1 MDPIANMLTSIR
13 NANSVLLPKVE
24 VPHSKLKEGIA
35 AMFVR
40 EGYIQ
45 QYHVSGGK
53 KKQISI
59 TLKYNKGRRGVIAG
73 IKRISRPGLRC
84 YAGSREIPRVL
95 GGMGIS
101 ILSTS
106 RGVMTG
112 SDAKKQNIGGEV
124 LCHVW

>member
-1 MDPIANMLTSIR
+1 MDPVANMLTSIR

-35 AMFVR
+35 SMLMR
-40 EGYIQ
+40 EGYIE
-45 QYHVSGGK
+45 QYHVSGEK
-53 KKQISI
+53 KRQISI
-59 TLKYNKGRRGVIAG
+59 TLKYKERRGVIAG
-73 IKRISRPGLRC
+73 IKRVSRPGLRC
-84 YAGSREIPRVL
+84 YARAREIPRVL

>member
-1 MDPIANMLTSIR
+1 ML
-13 NANSVLLPKVE
+13 
-24 VPHSKLKEGIA
+24 
-35 AMFVR
+35 MR
-40 EGYIQ
+40 EGYIE
-45 QYHVSGGK
+45 QYHVSGEK
-53 KKQISI
+53 KRQISI
-59 TLKYNKGRRGVIAG
+59 TLKYKERRGVIAG
-73 IKRISRPGLRC
+73 IKRVSRPGLRC
-84 YAGSREIPRVL
+84 YARAREIPRVL

>member
-1 MDPIANMLTSIR
+1 MDPVANMLTSIR
-13 NANSVLLPKVE
+13 NANSVLLTKVE
-24 VPHSKLKEGIA
+24 VPHSKLREGIA
-35 AMFVR
+35 AMLAR
-40 EGYIQ
+40 EGYIE
-45 QYHVSGGK
+45 QYHVSGEK
-53 KKQISI
+53 KRQISI
-59 TLKYNKGRRGVIAG
+59 TLKYKERRGVIAG
-73 IKRISRPGLRC
+73 IKRVSRPGLRC
-84 YAGSREIPRVL
+84 YAGAREIPRVL

>member
-13 NANSVLLPKVE
+13 NANSVLLPEVA

-35 AMFVR
+35 SMLVR

-45 QYHVSGGK
+45 QYHVSGEE

-59 TLKYNKGRRGVIAG
+59 TLKYKGRRGVIAG

-84 YAGSREIPRVL
+84 YARAREIPLVL

>member
-1 MDPIANMLTSIR
+1 MDPVANMLTSIR

-35 AMFVR
+35 SMLVR
-40 EGYIQ
+40 EGYIE
-45 QYHVSGGK
+45 QYHVSGEK
-53 KKQISI
+53 KRQISI
-59 TLKYNKGRRGVIAG
+59 TLKYKGRRGVIAG

-84 YAGSREIPRVL
+84 YARAREIPRVL

-112 SDAKKQNIGGEV
+112 SDAKKQNIGGEI

>member
-1 MDPIANMLTSIR
+1 MDPVANMLTSIR

-35 AMFVR
+35 AMLVR
-40 EGYIQ
+40 EGYIE
-45 QYHVSGGK
+45 QYHVSGEK
-53 KKQISI
+53 KRQISI
-59 TLKYNKGRRGVIAG
+59 TLKYKERRGVIAG
-73 IKRISRPGLRC
+73 IKRVSRPGLRC
-84 YAGSREIPRVL
+84 YAGAREIPRVL

>member
-13 NANSVLLPKVE
+13 NANSVLLSEVE
-24 VPHSKLKEGIA
+24 VPHSKLKERIA
-35 AMFVR
+35 AMLAR
-40 EGYIQ
+40 EGYIL
-45 QYHVSGGK
+45 QYRVSGEE

-59 TLKYNKGRRGVIAG
+59 TLKYKGRRGVIAG
-73 IKRISRPGLRC
+73 IQRISRPGLRR
-84 YAGSREIPRVL
+84 YAGTREIPRVL

>member
-1 MDPIANMLTSIR
+1 MDPVANMLTSIR

-24 VPHSKLKEGIA
+24 VPHSQLKEGIA
-35 AMFVR
+35 AMLVR
-40 EGYIQ
+40 EGYIE
-45 QYHVSGGK
+45 QYHVSGEK

-84 YAGSREIPRVL
+84 YVGAREIPRVL

-112 SDAKKQNIGGEV
+112 GDAKKQNIGGEV

>member
-1 MDPIANMLTSIR
+1 MDPVANMLTSIR

-35 AMFVR
+35 AMLMR
-40 EGYIQ
+40 EGYIE
-45 QYHVSGGK
+45 QYHVSGEK
-53 KKQISI
+53 KRQISI
-59 TLKYNKGRRGVIAG
+59 TLKYKERRGVIAG

-84 YAGSREIPRVL
+84 YAEAREIPRVL

>member
-1 MDPIANMLTSIR
+1 MDPIADMLTSIR
-13 NANSVLLPKVE
+13 NANSALLPEVQ
-24 VPHSKLKEGIA
+24 VPHSKLKEGVA
-35 AMFVR
+35 AMLSR
-40 EGYIQ
+40 EGYIHK
-45 QYHVSGGK
+45 YRVSGES
-53 KKQISI
+53 KKQISM
-59 TLKYNKGRRGVIAG
+59 TLKYKGRCGVIAG
-73 IKRISRPGLRC
+73 IKRISRPGLRR
-84 YAGSREIPRVL
+84 YVGSREVPRVL

>member
-1 MDPIANMLTSIR
+1 MDPVANMLTSIR

-35 AMFVR
+35 AMLVR
-40 EGYIQ
+40 EGYIER
-45 QYHVSGGK
+45 YHVSGEK
-53 KKQISI
+53 KRQISI
-59 TLKYNKGRRGVIAG
+59 TLKYKERRGVIAG
-73 IKRISRPGLRC
+73 IKRVSRPGLRC
-84 YAGSREIPRVL
+84 YAGAREIPRVL

>member
-1 MDPIANMLTSIR
+1 MDPVANMLTSIR

-35 AMFVR
+35 SMLAR
-40 EGYIQ
+40 EGYIE
-45 QYHVSGGK
+45 QYHVSGEK
-53 KKQISI
+53 KRQISI
-59 TLKYNKGRRGVIAG
+59 TLKYKERRGVIAG

-84 YAGSREIPRVL
+84 YAGARGIPRVL

>member
-1 MDPIANMLTSIR
+1 MDPVANMLTSIR
-13 NANSVLLPKVE
+13 NANSVLLTKVE

-35 AMFVR
+35 AMLVR
-40 EGYIQ
+40 EGYIE
-45 QYHVSGGK
+45 QYHVSGEK
-53 KKQISI
+53 KRQISI
-59 TLKYNKGRRGVIAG
+59 TLKYKGRRGVIVG
-73 IKRISRPGLRC
+73 IQRVSRPGLRC
-84 YAGSREIPRVL
+84 YAGAREIPRVL

-101 ILSTS
+101 VLSTS

>member
-35 AMFVR
+35 AMLAR
-40 EGYIQ
+40 EGYIE
-45 QYHVSGGK
+45 QYLVSGEK

-59 TLKYNKGRRGVIAG
+59 TLKYKGRSGVIAG
-73 IKRISRPGLRC
+73 IQRISRPGLRC
-84 YAGSREIPRVL
+84 YARSQEIPRVL

-112 SDAKKQNIGGEV
+112 SDARKQNIGGEV

>member
-1 MDPIANMLTSIR
+1 MDPVANMLTSIR

-35 AMFVR
+35 SMLMR
-40 EGYIQ
+40 EGYIE
-45 QYHVSGGK
+45 QYHVSGEK
-53 KKQISI
+53 KRQISI
-59 TLKYNKGRRGVIAG
+59 TLKYKGRRGVIAG

-84 YAGSREIPRVL
+84 YAGAREIPRVL

-112 SDAKKQNIGGEV
+112 NDAKKQNVGGEV

>member
-13 NANSVLLPKVE
+13 NANSVLLPEVE

-35 AMFVR
+35 SMLVR

-45 QYHVSGGK
+45 QYHVSGEE

-59 TLKYNKGRRGVIAG
+59 TLKYKGRRGVIAG

-84 YAGSREIPRVL
+84 YARAREIPLVL

>member
-1 MDPIANMLTSIR
+1 MDPIGDMLTSIR
-13 NANSVLLPKVE
+13 NASSALLPKVT
-24 VPHSKLKEGIA
+24 VPHSKLKVGVVE
-35 AMFVR
+35 MLKR

-45 QYHVSGGK
+45 EFEVSGDIK
-53 KKQISI
+53 KTIGM
-59 TLKYNKGRRGVIAG
+59 TLKYKGRRGVIAG
-73 IKRISRPGLRC
+73 IKRISRPGLRH
-84 YAGSREIPRVL
+84 YVGAGEVPSVL

-112 SDAKKQNIGGEV
+112 RDAKKQNVGGEV

>member
-1 MDPIANMLTSIR
+1 MDPVANMLTSIR

-35 AMFVR
+35 AMLVR
-40 EGYIQ
+40 EGYIE
-45 QYHVSGGK
+45 QYHVSGEK
-53 KKQISI
+53 KRQISI
-59 TLKYNKGRRGVIAG
+59 ILKYKERRGVIAG
-73 IKRISRPGLRC
+73 IKRVSRPGLRC
-84 YAGSREIPRVL
+84 YAGAREIPRVL

>member
-1 MDPIANMLTSIR
+1 ML
-13 NANSVLLPKVE
+13 
-24 VPHSKLKEGIA
+24 
-35 AMFVR
+35 VR
-40 EGYIQ
+40 EGYIE
-45 QYHVSGGK
+45 QYHVSGEK
-53 KKQISI
+53 KRQISI
-59 TLKYNKGRRGVIAG
+59 TLKYKERRGVIAG
-73 IKRISRPGLRC
+73 IKRVSRPGLRC
-84 YAGSREIPRVL
+84 YAGAREIPRVL